1 MDKER
6 KLKDAQKAL
15 DDALKSE
22 KNKPKSPKP
31 VNFERPHGDRMPE
44 KTGHINTKGFHVE
57 KGEEKHTYKIITKR
71 EYTFHYNI
79 RAKNKEDAMVRTLQ
93 FVSKDGS
100 GGYMQGPMQLGR
112 PLIREWIETVEKLD

>member
-1 MDKER
+1 MDKEK

-22 KNKPKSPKP
+22 KNKPKAPKP

-100 GGYMQGPMQLGR
+100 GVYMQGPMQLGR
-112 PLIREWIETVEKLD
+112 PLVREWIETVEKLD

>member
-100 GGYMQGPMQLGR
+100 GVYMQGPMQLGR

>member
-1 MDKER
+1 MDKEK

-100 GGYMQGPMQLGR
+100 GVYMQGPMQLGR

>member
-1 MDKER
+1 MDKEK

-22 KNKPKSPKP
+22 KNKPKVPKP

-100 GGYMQGPMQLGR
+100 GVYMQGPMQLGR

>member
-22 KNKPKSPKP
+22 KNKPKAPKP

-100 GGYMQGPMQLGR
+100 GVYMQGPMQLGR

>member
-22 KNKPKSPKP
+22 KNKPKAPKP
-31 VNFERPHGDRMPE
+31 VNFERPHGDKMPE

-100 GGYMQGPMQLGR
+100 GVYMQGPMQLGR

>member
-1 MDKER
+1 MDKEK

-22 KNKPKSPKP
+22 KNKPKAPKP
-31 VNFERPHGDRMPE
+31 VNFERPHGDKMPD
-44 KTGHINTKGFHVE
+44 KTGHLDTKGFHIE

-79 RAKNKEDAMVRTLQ
+79 RAKNKEDAMVRTLR
-93 FVSKDGS
+93 FVSQDGS
-100 GGYMQGPMQLGR
+100 GSYMQGPMQLGR